1 MVFFPP
7 VLQNLRKPD
16 QIFPNVIG
24 LLFASCFNEAAQG
37 NKAWFSL
44 EHSPEW
50 GILQWRTNPIFP
62 QVSRPLHRLTR
73 WNSPPKTRYSKM
85 DNTVKSHGLPRKPH
99 HFGEI
104 CIDLGRFQANS
115 LSPAVWPALFLKV
128 MGSPDPGQID
138 GMGGG
143 AQVTSKIAVI
153 APRKIPPGTWT
164 TPSSRSA
171 WTRRWWR
178 TT

>member
-1 MVFFPP
+1 MQKA

-16 QIFPNVIG
+16 QIYPNVSG

-37 NKAWFSL
+37 NKAWFSP

-85 DNTVKSHGLPRKPH
+85 DDTVKSHGLPRKPH

-104 CIDLGRFQANS
+104 CIDLERNHENSCNPASGAGVIKFAVTGGRADARGVTAGRRQGNS
-115 LSPAVWPALFLKV
+115 
-128 MGSPDPGQID
+128 
-138 GMGGG
+138 
-143 AQVTSKIAVI
+143 
-153 APRKIPPGTWT
+153 
-164 TPSSRSA
+164 SA
-171 WTRRWWR
+171 SGRRAFF
-178 TT
+178 TCKYG

>member
-1 MVFFPP
+1 MRPVCKAEGKSASTKGKGPRT

-16 QIFPNVIG
+16 QIYPNVLG

-85 DNTVKSHGLPRKPH
+85 GDTVKSHGLPRKPH

-104 CIDLGRFQANS
+104 CIDLERNHENSCNPFLGLQAGIS
-115 LSPAVWPALFLKV
+115 PVFRSRATLLKHFGGFLRRGEGTEEHTSSPILST
-128 MGSPDPGQID
+128 G
-138 GMGGG
+138 
-143 AQVTSKIAVI
+143 
-153 APRKIPPGTWT
+153 
-164 TPSSRSA
+164 
-171 WTRRWWR
+171 
-178 TT
+178 